1 MHICVC
7 MNICINRGGVYWPKT
22 NVFTKSKWS
31 GSVWLVLSPVSSDFR
46 LFYIRQQA
54 WILGFSFGLFFFPAQ
69 SLHRY
74 LKNADVWNDFY
85 WLSVKQLDISSEL
98 TPWNHKVLLRHVT
111 DGVRQQQ
118 SDFWFSP
125 PSVHVLWLSPPQPLT
140 PPAWQPSAL
149 TVCST
154 PEILNLFCTKDRFLN
169 H

>member
-1 MHICVC
+1 MEWICL
-7 MNICINRGGVYWPKT
+7 IGPE
-22 NVFTKSKWS
+22 SS
-31 GSVWLVLSPVSSDFR
+31 QQWLQTLLYSAAGLD
-46 LFYIRQQA
+46 
-54 WILGFSFGLFFFPAQ
+54 LGIFIWFVFFPAQ

-125 PSVHVLWLSPPQPLT
+125 PSVHVIWLSPPPPGPPTPHPPSMATFSPNSVFYTRNPQP
-140 PPAWQPSAL
+140 
-149 TVCST
+149 
-154 PEILNLFCTKDRFLN
+154 FLYQGPVFESLRIN
-169 H
+169 TFSK